1 MRDDGFSYEELDDER
16 TINGEL
22 AQDCNSVS
30 ASEEIGPSAI
40 EYVAQFKALIDACGQ
55 VSYYF
60 NMRKYLAAEVNK
72 VKIIA
77 SAYQHD
83 LAYYNDQLND
93 WKTKAE
99 IAFGALAFQAN
110 RLGYSLPEKKSY
122 LNMLTLYKDR
132 RDAYKDYLRTCLKN
146 GELRSPARL
155 ESDFQKRLK
164 KRLKNQ

>member
-22 AQDCNSVS
+22 VPDCDSTSVP
-30 ASEEIGPSAI
+30 EEVSPSII
-40 EYVAQFKALIDACGQ
+40 EYVAQYKALIDACGQ

-83 LAYYNDQLND
+83 LAYYNDQLKD
-93 WKTKAE
+93 WKAKAE
-99 IAFGALAFQAN
+99 IAFGALAFQAD

-132 RDAYKDYLRTCLKN
+132 RDAYKDYLRTSLKN
-146 GELRSPARL
+146 GKPRSPAKL
-155 ESDFQKRLK
+155 ELDFQKRLK